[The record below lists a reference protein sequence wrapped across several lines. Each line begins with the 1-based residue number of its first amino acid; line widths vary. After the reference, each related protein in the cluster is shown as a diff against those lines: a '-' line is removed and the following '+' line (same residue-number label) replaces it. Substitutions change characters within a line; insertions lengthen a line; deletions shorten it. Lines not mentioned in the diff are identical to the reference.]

1 MADIVVIEDD
11 PSFRRV
17 LVRIL
22 TRDGHTAREA
32 ADGGE
37 GVALCRRKR
46 PDLVIT
52 DLVMPDQEGI
62 ETILQLGQEYPTVPV
77 LAISGCAHATRYLE
91 AATALGAAASL
102 PKPFTKRELLDL
114 VGALLLLRDERER
127 TRCGCR

>member
-17 LVRIL
+17 LAKILVRE
-22 TRDGHTAREA
+22 GHAVREA

-37 GVALCRRKR
+37 GVVLCRRKC

-62 ETILQLGQEYPTVPV
+62 ETILQLSREYPSLPV
-77 LAISGCAHATRYLE
+77 LAISGYVHATRYLE
-91 AATALGAAASL
+91 AAIALGAVASL

-114 VGALLLLRDERER
+114 VGAILFRRARER
-127 TRCGCR
+127 TRCG